1 MIKFK
6 NEGQKS
12 EGVIRHKITR
22 IILPLMIPIIGI
34 CSTALIKPFS
44 TGGSD
49 PVYLEAVVIGTS
61 TNTTTTSTMT
71 TATTK
76 TTKTNKTTDTTV
88 TNTTTTVVTST
99 KKKSSKTSS
108 KTTTKTERTT
118 TIDEVVDIET
128 EDTDVSTEE
137 LVEETTTTVKEEP
150 SEEVTTETEIN
161 EEIDKEKE
169 EVVET
174 VVFKPSTKY
183 VHRSMCHWVDDT
195 CYDVTSDDGI
205 TAYVCSECN
214 PDIDVTVL
222 EKPVSNIPSTVI
234 EVTEYE
240 YISLCNLVA
249 GEYGSDWV
257 SVYDKGAVVAC
268 VIHRMWDGRWGGT
281 DIISVINAPG
291 QFDAKYCA
299 SYYTSKVTQ
308 SCKDA
313 VTYALNNM
321 DDYEYYV
328 DPWGTSHYN
337 IMSFWGDGTYN
348 YFR

>member
-6 NEGQKS
+6 NEGKS
-12 EGVIRHKITR
+12 ESVIRKITR
-22 IILPLMIPIIGI
+22 CVLPLAIPIVGI
-34 CSTALIKPFS
+34 CSATFMQPLAS
-44 TGGSD
+44 GSSD

-61 TNTTTTSTMT
+61 TNTTTTA
-71 TATTK
+71 TATTITK
-76 TTKTNKTTDTTV
+76 MTSTTTSTTSDV
-88 TNTTTTVVTST
+88 TTTTIKTIPIVNN

-108 KTTTKTERTT
+108 KTTTEIESVIDEIVETETEETEVSTT
-118 TIDEVVDIET
+118 TEEKV
-128 EDTDVSTEE
+128 EDTTTTTTV
-137 LVEETTTTVKEEP
+137 VEETT
-150 SEEVTTETEIN
+150 EVTTEPEIN
-161 EEIDKEKE
+161 EEIENNTE
-169 EVVET
+169 EVTET

-183 VHRSMCHWVDDT
+183 VHRSTCHWVDDT

-214 PDIDVTVL
+214 PEIEVTVL
-222 EKPVSNIPSTVI
+222 EKPVSNTPSTVI
-234 EVTEYE
+234 QVTDYE

-268 VIHRMWDGRWGGT
+268 VIHRMWDGRWGGN